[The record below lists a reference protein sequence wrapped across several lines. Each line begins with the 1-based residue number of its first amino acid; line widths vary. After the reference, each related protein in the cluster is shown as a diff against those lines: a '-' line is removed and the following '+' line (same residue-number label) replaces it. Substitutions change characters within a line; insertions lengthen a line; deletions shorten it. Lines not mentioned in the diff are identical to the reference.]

1 MDTKSYKTAT
11 SLSVREIDGTSA
23 AVKRIPVENACSMLR
38 KVFTMNWT
46 SHLSAW
52 NILLPLRTSLDR
64 CYKHVPLGSG
74 ATCIVVVPL
83 IAIIINP
90 DRRYELLLCFARP
103 IQATTSPIFHRW
115 FTLMHLPHSLTVSDI
130 RPPRVI
136 YDFLSSNETILL
148 GILRGR
154 LRNPVEIIYTANRV
168 IFSGWKSFPIPNDVM
183 DVICFYIF
191 YGVYYFYVTKEMILL
206 FD

>member
-1 MDTKSYKTAT
+1 MLVRCCGRYLRWIERRICQHEIYFCRCVRASTGAINTFPLVQVRRA
-11 SLSVREIDGTSA
+11 SLSSPWSRSSST
-23 AVKRIPVENACSMLR
+23 
-38 KVFTMNWT
+38 
-46 SHLSAW
+46 
-52 NILLPLRTSLDR
+52 RTDAMSS
-64 CYKHVPLGSG
+64 Y
-74 ATCIVVVPL
+74 
-83 IAIIINP
+83 
-90 DRRYELLLCFARP
+90 FASRGHNP

-115 FTLMHLPHSLTVSDI
+115 FTLMHLRHSLTVSDI